1 MPYVLEAKTE
11 FERLEQ
17 QSSFSKYDYEKEF
30 SRSGI
35 IIESG
40 QRVLDAGCG
49 SGIVS
54 RYFAKMY
61 PKAMVTGC
69 DISDERIERAR
80 QEAADLPNL
89 DFQVQDLSHLAF
101 ENESFN
107 LIFCRYVLQ
116 HLPQK
121 IRHPAL
127 IELARCLKPRG
138 QICVIDFDGPFYN
151 IYPQT
156 EFIADVLQKLETEA
170 PFDLRVGRKLPHL
183 LHTAGFKEIHW
194 QIETIEGRGK
204 ILDDEKQLI
213 PPKIDHAMPFLS
225 EFLGSIALAQ
235 RFKNEYL
242 GLLNQPDLVLFYNK
256 FIVTA
261 KKTTAVTLRLMK

>member
-35 IIESG
+35 IIKPKH
-40 QRVLDAGCG
+40 RVLDAGCG

-54 RYFAKMY
+54 RYFAKMHSN
-61 PKAMVTGC
+61 ALVTGC
-69 DISDERIERAR
+69 DISAERIERAR
-80 QEAADLPNL
+80 QESSNIPNL
-89 DFQVQDLSHLAF
+89 DFETQDLARLTFVS
-101 ENESFN
+101 ESFN

-116 HLPQK
+116 HLRQK
-121 IRHPAL
+121 IRQPAL
-127 IELARCLKPRG
+127 LELARCLKPRG
-138 QICVIDFDGPFYN
+138 QICLIDFDGPFYN

-156 EFIADVLQKLETEA
+156 EFIADVLRRLELEA
-170 PFDLRVGRKLPHL
+170 PFDLRIGRKLPHL
-183 LHTAGFKEIHW
+183 LHTAGFTEINW
-194 QIETIEGRGK
+194 QIETIEGRGE

-225 EFLGSIALAQ
+225 EFLGSMALAQ
-235 RFKNEYL
+235 RFKIEYL
-242 GLLNQPDLVLFYNK
+242 DLLNLPGLVLFYNK

-261 KKTTAVTLRLMK
+261 KKPAAAILRLMK